1 MAYEWIVDALD
12 ETWSS
17 IDRTLR
23 DRGPEVYELATPC
36 PGWSV
41 RDVLSHLF
49 GFEMMLR
56 GEPVPPH
63 EGAWPEHVRNP
74 IGEFNEAASRR
85 IGLCRELR
93 CWTFFARRRI
103 EFTGATASAE

>member
-23 DRGPEVYELATPC
+23 DRGPEVYELETPC

-41 RDVLSHLF
+41 RDVLSHLI
-49 GFEMMLR
+49 GFEKMLR

-63 EGAWPEHVRNP
+63 EGAWPSHV
-74 IGEFNEAASRR
+74 
-85 IGLCRELR
+85 
-93 CWTFFARRRI
+93 T
-103 EFTGATASAE
+103 